1 MTIKV
6 RDITKWA
13 KLPAGF
19 AINCVGEGL
28 RRVKLEVNCETATRF
43 DVVQGEE
50 MTFLAAVDGLKT
62 IEFVVDGPCEVAA
75 DTEGEVWFFTQDG
88 EVTAIDDPEATTFT
102 KIAGRRSRN
111 PELELM
117 MFKAEQRMNARL
129 ESQRAEFEAYM
140 AKVGKHDPETGEV
153 IDDAAENG
161 ADDAAGGEGGEP
173 GADGPADAVADEKP
187 GETPAKSGSGASGA
201 GGTGAA
207 K

>member
-13 KLPAGF
+13 KLPDGF

-28 RRVKLEVNCETATRF
+28 RRVKLEVNCEAPTRF
-43 DVVQGEE
+43 DVVQGDAL
-50 MTFLAAVDGLKT
+50 TFLAAVEGLKT

-75 DTEGEVWFFTQDG
+75 DTVGEVWFFTQDG
-88 EVTAIDDPEATTFT
+88 EVTSIEDEGAVTFT

-140 AKVGKHDPETGEV
+140 AKVGRHDPETGEV
-153 IDDAAENG
+153 IDEQAQDG
-161 ADDAAGGEGGEP
+161 AGDAAGGEGSEP

-187 GETPAKSGSGASGA
+187 GAATAEPAPAPSGT
-201 GGTGAA
+201 GGTGTA

>member
-19 AINCVGEGL
+19 AINCMGEGL

-43 DVVQGEE
+43 DVVQGDE

-88 EVTAIDDPEATTFT
+88 EVTAIEDEGAKTFT

-129 ESQRAEFEAYM
+129 ESQRAEMEAYL

-153 IDDAAENG
+153 IDEQDRAE
-161 ADDAAGGEGGEP
+161 DAAGSEGSEP
-173 GADGPADAVADEKP
+173 GADGSANAVAEEKP
-187 GETPAKSGSGASGA
+187 GEASAEPAPAASGT